1 MATMGERAA
10 DRTPDTGQDP
20 AGAPLT
26 AREAAARLGVNERTI
41 RRAIGRGELPATKH
55 AGVYQVT
62 PQHLARYRARR
73 PAHARPPPQLLR
85 LVPSSRLRLART
97 RTLPA
102 ALTPLIGREGEIASA
117 LKLLRQPDV
126 RLLTLTGPGGVGKS
140 RLALA
145 VAAELSD
152 AFADGIVFVPL
163 APVRDSNLVSSAV
176 SQALGVREL
185 HNRPP
190 DEALRDHLRRR
201 ELLLILD
208 NFEHL
213 LSAASLVVQL
223 LTECHGI
230 KALVTSRSV
239 LRVYGEHAMRISPF
253 TVPDLTRLPPLE
265 ELSRYDTMR
274 LFVERARAA
283 HDDFMLNEENA
294 GAVATICH
302 RLDGLPL
309 AIELAAARSK
319 LLSPQALL
327 DRLDRRMTVLT
338 GGGRDQPDRLRT
350 LRDAIAWSHDLLSP
364 DEQSLFRRLAVFVGG
379 FSPEAAEAVAGSC
392 GSSVLHPLNAAPPSE
407 SSERHDPRSALD
419 IVASLLDKS
428 ILKRIDQGDG
438 EPRLGMLETI
448 REFALDRLA
457 ASGEEEQARRRHAGF
472 FLGLADRSELQF
484 YGPEQSVALA
494 CLTREHANLRAALEW
509 ALESAEV
516 TTGLRLAVALGRFW
530 HVGGHIGERQQWL
543 ERLLESVED
552 IPAGMHAR
560 ALCLLGDGAYDT
572 GDLTAAET
580 FYERS
585 LALASQAN
593 DRQRIAEALLGLG
606 GIAADLHEDLA
617 AAERHFARSLA
628 LREEI
633 GDRWGAA
640 LMRVNLADIY
650 TTRGEEKTARS
661 LIEAGLASWRI
672 LEYRQGIGRALY
684 LLAQLD
690 EARGDATAALPRY
703 QECLTVWRE
712 VGYRA
717 GIAEAATS
725 LGWLTLRGGE
735 HATAASLF
743 AESLAIWG
751 EVGSRKGTASSLE
764 SCAAVAA
771 ARGQMEAALRL
782 AGTAT
787 ALRKTIGTSPSA
799 LERSRLDPWL
809 RAARQSLG
817 VAMARAAEGAG
828 GTRLVDEAIAEA
840 NDALAAAIE
849 SVSITDVPAPSL
861 GLTPREQQVLHLVA
875 RHYTDRE
882 IADALSISPRT
893 TMHHVSHIL
902 AKLGVTS
909 RRAAAA
915 WAAGHGFA

>member
-1 MATMGERAA
+1 MGERAA
-10 DRTPDTGQDP
+10 DRTPDSGQDP
-20 AGAPLT
+20 AGAALT

-62 PQHLARYRARR
+62 SQDLARYRARR
-73 PAHARPPPQLLR
+73 PALARPSPRLLR
-85 LVPSSRLRLART
+85 LVPSSMLRRDRT
-97 RTLPA
+97 RTIPA

-117 LKLLRQPDV
+117 LELLRQPEV

-145 VAAELSD
+145 VAAELSE
-152 AFADGIVFVPL
+152 AFADGVAFVPL

-213 LSAASLVVQL
+213 LPAAPLVVQL

-239 LRVYGEHAMRISPF
+239 LRVYGEHDMRVPPF
-253 TVPDLTRLPPLE
+253 AVPDLTRLPPLA
-265 ELSRYDTMR
+265 ELSRYDAMR

-283 HDDFMLNEENA
+283 QDDFLLTEENA
-294 GAVATICH
+294 GVVATICH

-319 LLSPQALL
+319 LLPPQALL
-327 DRLDRRMTVLT
+327 DRLDRRLTVLT
-338 GGGRDQPDRLRT
+338 GGGRDQPDRLRSM
-350 LRDAIAWSHDLLSP
+350 RDAIAWSYDLLSP

-379 FSPEAAEAVAGSC
+379 FSPEAAEAVAGSRWR
-392 GSSVLHPLNAAPPSE
+392 SVPHLLSDAPPPPSE
-407 SSERHDPRSALD
+407 RDDPRSALD

-428 ILKRIDQGDG
+428 ILRRIDQVDG

-457 ASGEEEQARRRHAGF
+457 ASGEEEQARRRHVDF
-472 FLGLADRSELQF
+472 FLGLAERSEPQF

-530 HVGGHIGERQQWL
+530 HVGGRIGERQQWL

-572 GDLTAAET
+572 GDLTAAQT

-593 DRQRIAEALLGLG
+593 DQQRIAEALLGLG
-606 GIAADLHEDLA
+606 GIAADLLEDLA
-617 AAERHFARSLA
+617 AAETHFARSLA

-640 LMRVNLADIY
+640 LMRLNLADIF
-650 TTRGEEKTARS
+650 TARGEEATARS
-661 LIEAGLASWRI
+661 LIEAGLASWRT
-672 LEYRQGIGRALY
+672 LGYRQGIGRALY
-684 LLAQLD
+684 MLAQLD
-690 EARGDATAALPRY
+690 EERGDATAAFPRF
-703 QECLTVWRE
+703 QECFTVWRE

-725 LGWLTLRGGE
+725 LGWLTLRGGDPV
-735 HATAASLF
+735 AAASFF
-743 AESLAIWG
+743 AESLTIWG
-751 EVGSRKGTASSLE
+751 EVGSRKGIASSLE

-771 ARGQMEAALRL
+771 ARDQMEVALRL

-817 VAMARAAEGAG
+817 VAMARAAETAG
-828 GTRLVDEAIAEA
+828 RTRLVDEAIAEA
-840 NDALAAAIE
+840 NDAVSAATE
-849 SVSITDVPAPSL
+849 SVSIIDMPAPSL